1 LNSLAG
7 GQGHRLLRCRL
18 QPVSVNDSR
27 LGLADVSNPELI
39 VAYPSRTYSH
49 AQSDEAKS
57 MTVNLRLSLTVFKV
71 GFAAESA
78 GGFVALLS
86 GSSKLP
92 FDGLLVLLN
101 PVFAAI
107 GILFLWIGRHEW
119 NELHRTRVGHANVA
133 FAASLVATALAAAP
147 IGILSLYGNPN
158 PPSWLGI
165 EFGAAI
171 ALVFAVTF
179 VTYVL
184 VAAHLVGRMG
194 EIAMG
199 IGLGWAVLLSALIG
213 VALAPDLQPIVQSV
227 VTRNPAVGVI
237 FQPITLLDALL
248 AFSYLAFFVAFA
260 DAHYRVAKGLTPEGG
275 VATLSAASP
284 PPT

>member
-1 LNSLAG
+1 
-7 GQGHRLLRCRL
+7 
-18 QPVSVNDSR
+18 
-27 LGLADVSNPELI
+27 
-39 VAYPSRTYSH
+39 
-49 AQSDEAKS
+49 
-57 MTVNLRLSLTVFKV
+57 MTVNLRVSLTVFKV

-92 FDGLLVLLN
+92 FGGLLVLLN
-101 PVFAAI
+101 PAFTAV

-119 NELHRTRVGHANVA
+119 NELHRSRVGHANVA
-133 FAASLVATALAAAP
+133 FAASLAATALAVAP
-147 IGILSLYGNPN
+147 IGVLSLYGTPN
-158 PPSWLGI
+158 PPAWLGI

-179 VTYVL
+179 VTYAL

-194 EIAMG
+194 EVAMG

-213 VALAPDLQPIVQSV
+213 VALAPDLHPIVQLV
-227 VTRNPAVGVI
+227 AARNPAVGVI

-260 DAHYRVAKGLTPEGG
+260 DAHYRVAKGLTPEGE
-275 VATLSAASP
+275 VASHSVGSTP
-284 PPT
+284 PP